1 MVNKVRTS
9 SFGSNTI
16 SPDKIAFK
24 SDIPTISSVVYIGDD
39 TATDSAGGQTV
50 TINGTNF
57 VSGCYVYIDGS
68 IVPVVTFVSSVRLTF
83 TAPAKSAGAYSL
95 FVYNPDGGT
104 AYYIPGI
111 SYSGTPTWS
120 TASGSIGASYETVEL
135 SSNVTVLS
143 ASSDSTIR
151 YRLYS
156 GTLPTNAVLNT
167 DTGAITGISG
177 SVSGITTYSFSIEA
191 YDLENQG
198 VIRSFSITIN
208 PDAVTWS
215 SPANGTTLTS
225 YEYGSIS
232 QVLSAS
238 SSIGRSVSY
247 AANTLPTGITLS
259 GNTISGIPTVTGT
272 NNSLITATA
281 ATSNKTATRNIN
293 FQINPD
299 VVTWSSPADGT
310 TITSY
315 EYGSISQ
322 ALSATS
328 VTGRSISYSA
338 NTLPTGL
345 SISGNTISG
354 TPTVTGTNN
363 SLITATS
370 NTTNRSS
377 NRNINFQINPDVVTW
392 SSPADSTLINS
403 NVGSSITQSLSA
415 SSATGRSITY
425 TANTLPAG
433 LSISS
438 NTITGTLTAQANT
451 TSLITA
457 TSATTN
463 RTATRTL
470 LFYVKTVPNA
480 PTIGTATVTGSTTAT
495 VAFTAP
501 VYDGNS
507 PITQYIATSSP
518 GNITATGSSS
528 PINMTGL
535 TTGTSYTF
543 TVKAVNAAGQSVA
556 SSSSNSITTYSISG
570 APTIGSATATS
581 STTASISFTAPA
593 SNGGTA
599 ITSYTAVSSPGN
611 ITGTLS
617 QAGSG
622 TINVSGLTPGTTYS
636 FTVYATNSVGN
647 SSSSSSSNSVTPI
660 TVPNAPTIGSATA
673 TGQTTATVSFSA
685 PGFNGGAT
693 ITSYTAV
700 SSPGGVT
707 GTLSQSGSGTISISG
722 LSASTSY
729 TFTVYATNSVGNS
742 SPSSSSNQITTQA
755 AIPPSVE
762 FMVVAGGGSGG
773 GGFDRG
779 GGGGGAGGMITG
791 TQPISQGTPY
801 SISIGGGAGA
811 SPNFGPS
818 SSGSPSTFASY
829 TGNGGGGGGTS
840 FQNSTPAQSG
850 GCGGGGGQNGN
861 MGGAPGNQGYPGG
874 NGRDGGGP
882 GPWVGGGGGGMGSA
896 GTSPGGNPAGP
907 GGTGLAPGISGPEIY
922 YSGGGGAGGQ
932 NAPGGSGGNGGGGPG
947 GSISSGNPGSS
958 YTGGGGGGGA
968 GDGGPGNP
976 GGAGGSGVVVIAYPT
991 AYPGI
996 TNISPGLAYDVPGGR
1011 PGYRVYRFYGGSGP
1025 ISW

>member
-1 MVNKVRTS
+1 MVNKARTS
-9 SFGSNTI
+9 AFGPNSIT
-16 SPDKIAFK
+16 SDKISIK
-24 SDIPTISSVVYIGDD
+24 IDIPAIFSVAYVGDD
-39 TATDSAGGQTV
+39 TATSTDGGQTV
-50 TINGTNF
+50 TINGKNF
-57 VSGCYVYIDGS
+57 NSGCYVYLDTS
-68 IVPVVTFVSSVRLTF
+68 IVTPVTYVSSSQVTFS
-83 TAPAKSAGAYSL
+83 APAKSAGTYDL
-95 FVYNPDGGT
+95 YVYNPDGGT
-104 AYYIPGI
+104 AFYIPGV
-111 SYSGTPTWS
+111 SYSGTPSWS
-120 TASGSIGASYETVEL
+120 TASGSIGTSYETVEL

-151 YRLYS
+151 YRLSS
-156 GTLPTNAVLNT
+156 GTLPSGSTLNAN
-167 DTGAITGISG
+167 TGAITGISG
-177 SVSGITTYSFSIEA
+177 SVSGVTTYSFSIEA
-191 YDLENQG
+191 YDGENQG
-198 VIRSFSITIN
+198 VIRPFSITIN
-208 PDAVTWS
+208 PDSVTWS
-215 SPANGTTLTS
+215 SPADGTTITS

-232 QVLSAS
+232 QSLNAS
-238 SSIGRSVSY
+238 SAIGRSVAY
-247 AANTLPTGITLS
+247 AANTLPTGVTLS
-259 GNTISGIPTVTGT
+259 GNTVSGTPTVTGT
-272 NNSLITATA
+272 TNALITATA
-281 ATSNKTATRNIN
+281 PNSNKTATRNIN

-299 VVTWSSPADGT
+299 VVTWSSPAD
-310 TITSY
+310 
-315 EYGSISQ
+315 
-322 ALSATS
+322 
-328 VTGRSISYSA
+328 
-338 NTLPTGL
+338 N
-345 SISGNTISG
+345 
-354 TPTVTGTNN
+354 
-363 SLITATS
+363 
-370 NTTNRSS
+370 
-377 NRNINFQINPDVVTW
+377 
-392 SSPADSTLINS
+392 TLINS

-415 SSATGRSITY
+415 TSVAGRSITY
-425 TANTLPAG
+425 TANTLPGG
-433 LSISS
+433 LSISE
-438 NTITGTLTAQANT
+438 NTITGTLTTQANT

-507 PITQYIATSSP
+507 PIIQYIATSSP

-543 TVKAVNAAGQSVA
+543 TVKAVNAAGQSNA

-581 STTASISFTAPA
+581 STTASVSFTAPA
-593 SNGGTA
+593 SNGGTP

-660 TVPNAPTIGSATA
+660 TVPNAPTIGSASA

-685 PGFNGGAT
+685 PAFNGGAT

-707 GTLSQSGSGTISISG
+707 GTISQSGSGTISISG

-742 SPSSSSNQITTQA
+742 SSSSSSNQITTQA

-779 GGGGGAGGMITG
+779 GGGGGAGGMVTG

-801 SISIGGGAGA
+801 NISIGGGAGS

-818 SSGSPSTFASY
+818 SPGSPSTFASY

-874 NGRDGGGP
+874 TGRDGGGP
-882 GPWVGGGGGGMGSA
+882 GPWVGAGGGGMGSA
-896 GTSPGGNPAGP
+896 GTSPGGSPAGP

-922 YSGGGGAGGQ
+922 YSGGGGGGAQ

-968 GDGGPGNP
+968 GDGGAGNP